1 MPDKQKMY
9 PLSENHSDELRAA
22 NGFRIDELTMENIL
36 SDKVTMED
44 IQIAPETLNHQAEI
58 AAAAK
63 RYPLA
68 VNFRRAAEMTRLPNE
83 LIMEIYEMLRPG
95 RAVDRA
101 SLDAIAQ
108 RLREDFGAEKL
119 ALFLEEAAEIYTRHG
134 VFSKRF

>member
-44 IQIAPETLNHQAEI
+44 IQIASETLNHQAEI

-63 RYPLA
+63 RHPLA

-108 RLREDFGAEKL
+108 RLREEFGAEKL
-119 ALFLEEAAEIYTRHG
+119 ALFLEEAAEIYARHG